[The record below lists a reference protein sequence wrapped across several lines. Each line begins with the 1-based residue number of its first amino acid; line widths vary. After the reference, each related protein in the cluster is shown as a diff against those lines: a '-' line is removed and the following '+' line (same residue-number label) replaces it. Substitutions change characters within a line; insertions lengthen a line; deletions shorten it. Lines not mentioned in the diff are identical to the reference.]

1 MIWTQKDCLIFFS
14 KHPKAKKQKR
24 LLLEQYLKF
33 KGDFLLNATNLKKLI
48 AVGLLTTSFGLFY
61 ADNAEAKSSKKEIQQ
76 ATQIYQQAYQLY
88 LNNDIKGAADA
99 FMLAAKKDE
108 NNPLY
113 ELFAGDT
120 LRVLKQYPAS
130 IRYYEAAIDHY
141 KKADKEYRDRILI
154 KAYMGLSIGY
164 REKNDDAKAID
175 YALRLVKAYPDEFR
189 GYYTLGNVYAKN
201 KKTEQDAIAQ
211 YKLAIEKDKEQLQPY
226 LALAA
231 LYNKQGNTKGI
242 IETYKEAVDYRPLD
256 EALKMS
262 LAQVYLSNKDSSGKG
277 QYKEAN
283 EVLKSLVSVNN
294 ANAFAHYYLGLT
306 YILLGDKAKAEDELA
321 ILNNLNPNLGNR
333 LYREANAYYR
343 KHENDPKDI
352 DTIRVDVLEDTKD
365 AVNDTITIS
374 DKPKETKDTDSLEN
388 KTIKKQIE
396 RMQERE
402 NVKEKAL

>member
-1 MIWTQKDCLIFFS
+1 MNI
-14 KHPKAKKQKR
+14 
-24 LLLEQYLKF
+24 
-33 KGDFLLNATNLKKLI
+33 TNLKKLM
-48 AVGLLTTSFGLFY
+48 AVGLVATSFGLFY
-61 ADNAEAKSSKKEIQQ
+61 TDNAEAKSNKRDIQQ

-99 FMLAAKKDE
+99 FMLATKKDE

-164 REKNDDAKAID
+164 REKNEDAKAID
-175 YALRLVKAYPDEFR
+175 YANRLVKEFPDEFR

-201 KKTEQDAIAQ
+201 KKTEQEAIAQ

-262 LAQVYLSNKDSSGKG
+262 LAQVYLSNKDSNGKG

-306 YILLGDKAKAEDELA
+306 YILLDNKAKAEDELA

-343 KHENDPKDI
+343 KHANDPKDV

-365 AVNDTITIS
+365 AVNDTITLE
-374 DKPKETKDTDSLEN
+374 DKPKETSDGDSLEN

-396 RMQERE
+396 RMQDRE
-402 NVKEKAL
+402 SVKEKAL